1 MTHSE
6 FNKLV
11 DSLEE
16 IRINTLKTKNSKYA
30 PENDALHNFH
40 VGAEIM
46 GVTTQQCIWG
56 YATKHI
62 VALRDKIIRN
72 DWEDKEDVLEKIQ
85 DIQNYLTFIWC
96 SIHEDIDDSSNKEE
110 TDNFEEDDYFEK
122 DCMNCKYAYIGDKDE
137 HWNDKMDKIV
147 VEPCKS
153 CKCNF
158 APDEKEFLT
167 APFNFVEMEN

>member
-1 MTHSE
+1 MNHNE

-46 GVTTQQCIWG
+46 GTTVQQCIWG

-62 VALRDKIIRN
+62 VALRDKIMRN
-72 DWEDKEDVLEKIQ
+72 DWEDKEDALEKIQ

-96 SIHEDIDDSSNKEE
+96 SIHEDNDIDDNDDE
-110 TDNFEEDDYFEK
+110 FEE
-122 DCMNCKYAYIGDKDE
+122 CNHCKFDYIGDNEDD
-137 HWNDKMDKIV
+137 WDKAGLKIIA
-147 VEPCKS
+147 EPCKS
-153 CKCNF
+153 CKNNISPIDKEKKKKKNNF
-158 APDEKEFLT
+158 IPKDINED
-167 APFNFVEMEN
+167 NI

>member
-96 SIHEDIDDSSNKEE
+96 SIHENENITTDKNENKDEEIWDDEMWC
-110 TDNFEEDDYFEK
+110 D
-122 DCMNCKYAYIGDKDE
+122 NCKYAYIGD
-137 HWNDKMDKIV
+137 NDADWDGDKIIT
-147 VEPCKS
+147 EPCKS
-153 CKCNF
+153 CKNNF
-158 APDEKEFLT
+158 CLTDKEYLT
-167 APFNFVEMEN
+167 APNNFVKQED

>member
-1 MTHSE
+1 MNHNE

-30 PENDALHNFH
+30 PEDDALHNFH

-46 GVTTQQCIWG
+46 GLTVPQCIWG

-62 VALRDKIIRN
+62 VALRDKIMRN
-72 DWEDKEDVLEKIQ
+72 DWDDKYDALEKIQ

-96 SIHEDIDDSSNKEE
+96 AINEEDIETKSKDELDIDDFSFNSCSE
-110 TDNFEEDDYFEK
+110 
-122 DCMNCKYAYIGDKDE
+122 CKFSYIGDDDE
-137 HWNDKMDKIV
+137 DWDNTRMKIIK
-147 VEPCKS
+147 EPCKS
-153 CKCNF
+153 CK
-158 APDEKEFLT
+158 
-167 APFNFVEMEN
+167 FNFPTHDKNYEIAPNNFIPKNK

>member
-1 MTHSE
+1 MNHNE

-46 GVTTQQCIWG
+46 GTTVQQCIWG

-62 VALRDKIIRN
+62 VALRDKIMRN
-72 DWEDKEDVLEKIQ
+72 DWEDKDDALEKIQ

-96 SIHEDIDDSSNKEE
+96 SIHENDEII
-110 TDNFEEDDYFEK
+110 EDEDEDFDE
-122 DCMNCKYAYIGDKDE
+122 CNNCKFDYIGNDEADWDKL
-137 HWNDKMDKIV
+137 MTKIM

-153 CKCNF
+153 CKNNI
-158 APDEKEFLT
+158 APTEKEYKV
-167 APFNFVEMEN
+167 AKNNFVPKNI

>member
-1 MTHSE
+1 MNHNE

-46 GVTTQQCIWG
+46 GTTVQQCIWG

-62 VALRDKIIRN
+62 VALRDKIMRN
-72 DWEDKEDVLEKIQ
+72 DWEDKEDALEKIQ

-96 SIHEDIDDSSNKEE
+96 SIHEDNDIIDNDDE
-110 TDNFEEDDYFEK
+110 FEE
-122 DCMNCKYAYIGDKDE
+122 CNHCKFDYIGDNEDD
-137 HWNDKMDKIV
+137 WDKAGLKIIA
-147 VEPCKS
+147 EPCKS
-153 CKCNF
+153 CKNNISPIDKEYKTAKNNF
-158 APDEKEFLT
+158 IPKDINED
-167 APFNFVEMEN
+167 NI